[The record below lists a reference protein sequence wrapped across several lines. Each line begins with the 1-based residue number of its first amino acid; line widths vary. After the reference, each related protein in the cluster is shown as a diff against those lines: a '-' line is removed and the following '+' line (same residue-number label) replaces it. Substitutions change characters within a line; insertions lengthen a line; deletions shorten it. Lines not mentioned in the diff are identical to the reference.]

1 MVQVLGLVQASAAL
15 SLKYMEKNLG
25 PSSTA
30 FPAGSE
36 VKQLELELVLLCYS
50 STSDGGLSYCETL
63 PGPIKS

>member
-36 VKQLELELVLLCYS
+36 VKQLELELVSCVIPAPQMEDYP
-50 STSDGGLSYCETL
+50 TVKHCQA
-63 PGPIKS
+63 P